1 MTGDYYGLPTRI
13 LSNQY
18 LRLEFLAEAG
28 PRIVR
33 LSLANSDENL
43 LAEVPDIHWPTP
55 YGEYYLRGG
64 HRLWHAP
71 EAVPRSSV
79 PDNDGLSIEEREGV
93 VHLSQPPEPVAAI
106 RKSLAIC
113 LHDDRPAVT
122 VSHELWNGGA
132 WPVELA
138 PWAITQLP
146 LGGVAI
152 LPQPTEPMDHNSVLP
167 NRHLVLWPYTHWHD
181 PRQRLGDEHML
192 IDARPE
198 ASAFKV
204 GYMNHHGWVG
214 YLRAGVLFVKRFQPQ
229 PRAWHADLGCN
240 VEVYCCERFL
250 ELETLGPLCRLE
262 PGQAATYVETW
273 ELYTGL
279 GALSTLDN
287 AESIKALVSI
297 INREG

>member
-1 MTGDYYGLPTRI
+1 MMSIVMTGDFYGLATRI
-13 LSNQY
+13 ICNQH
-18 LRLEFLAEAG
+18 LRLEFLADAG

-33 LSLANSDENL
+33 LMLARSDENL
-43 LAEVPDIHWPTP
+43 LAEVPDIHWTTP

-79 PDNDGLSIEEREGV
+79 PDNDGLTIEERDDAV
-93 VHLSQPPEPVAAI
+93 RLAQPAEPVTAI
-106 RKSLAIC
+106 RKSIEIR

-122 VSHELWNGGA
+122 VCHELLNGGA
-132 WPVELA
+132 WAVELA

-152 LPQPTEPMDHNSVLP
+152 LPQPTEPMDSDGVMP
-167 NRHLVLWPYTHWHD
+167 NRHLVLWPYTRWQD
-181 PRQRLGDEHML
+181 SRLRLGDEHVL
-192 IDARPE
+192 IEARPE
-198 ASAFKV
+198 PSVFKI

-240 VEVYCCERFL
+240 AEVYCSDRFI

-262 PGQAATYVETW
+262 PGQSVMHVETW
-273 ELYTGL
+273 ELFAGL
-279 GALSTLDN
+279 GALQTMDDAKTILSRLN
-287 AESIKALVSI
+287 L
-297 INREG
+297 